1 MSERRVFQLITRPIR
16 TGILAL
22 LPLGLTVAIVAW
34 LVDFMAKLLGP
45 GSSAGNM
52 LKRVGW
58 NFGESDFGAYLGG
71 VLFALLLVYLLGLLV
86 EIGLKSRWERFT
98 DGLSSRIPVIRTVYD
113 ASKKIV
119 QMLEPKKSADM
130 QSMKPIICN
139 FGGEPGTG
147 FPAFLPTSETFLF
160 NGEEYHVVMIPT
172 APVPFGGAIM
182 CVPKK
187 CITRLDCGIDGLLN
201 IYMSM
206 GTMVPEYMKKMEQV
220 TQPSDKRTAD

>member
-1 MSERRVFQLITRPIR
+1 MSERRIFHLITRPIM
-16 TGILAL
+16 TGILTL
-22 LPLGLTVAIVAW
+22 LPVGLTVAIVAW
-34 LVDFMAKLLGP
+34 LVNFVAKLLGP

-58 NFGESDFGAYLGG
+58 NFGESEFGAYLGG

-139 FGGEPGTG
+139 FGGESGTG
-147 FPAFLPTSETFLF
+147 FPAFLPTSET
-160 NGEEYHVVMIPT
+160 
-172 APVPFGGAIM
+172 
-182 CVPKK
+182 
-187 CITRLDCGIDGLLN
+187 
-201 IYMSM
+201 
-206 GTMVPEYMKKMEQV
+206 MK
-220 TQPSDKRTAD
+220 P